1 MVKKK
6 SVYTI
11 NYKDN
16 KRVGFKVSTSFLIC
30 RNAIRILIF
39 NDFYITGISNLLA
52 GTDGFSSNFSPIRFT
67 FIVPISVSDL
77 SATPL

>member
-39 NDFYITGISNLLA
+39 NDFYIYRNFKFA
-52 GTDGFSSNFSPIRFT
+52 GRN
-67 FIVPISVSDL
+67 
-77 SATPL
+77 